1 MRKLNSLIEARKYL
15 PDLDIAGADHD
26 IIYLESEIMP
36 DPAFEAE
43 ENDEEPEEKEDGV
56 KYLTLEETKKLDEM
70 GIHYGSDYSWHTY
83 A

>member
-1 MRKLNSLIEARKYL
+1 MSKLDSLIEARKYL

-36 DPAFEAE
+36 DPAFES
-43 ENDEEPEEKEDGV
+43 DEDEPAEKEEGV
-56 KYLTLEETKKLDEM
+56 KYLSFEETKKLDEM
-70 GIHYGSDYSWHTY
+70 GIHFSDYDNWHTY